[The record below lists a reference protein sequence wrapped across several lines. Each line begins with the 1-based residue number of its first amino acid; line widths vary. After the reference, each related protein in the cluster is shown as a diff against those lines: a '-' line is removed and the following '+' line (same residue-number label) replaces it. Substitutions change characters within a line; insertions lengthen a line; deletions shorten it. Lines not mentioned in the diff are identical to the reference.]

1 MYTILSRRGSIQRSP
16 VVPVQFIFYLMD
28 RPIKQKKWNT
38 RRILTLAGITAIV
51 ALIGASYYFT
61 SGNSKLN
68 VEADRISIVEVK
80 EGTFQEFIPIN
91 GTVLPISSIYLDA
104 SVGGRVEEKYVEDGA
119 VLKKGDP
126 IMRLSNTDLE
136 LSLVNQET
144 QVLNLLT
151 QAQIAQTN
159 AQQVTIS
166 NRNQMADVEQALKEA
181 ERIYNLN
188 KKLYAE
194 KAIGSQEYQKS
205 VNEYNYQKQR
215 VELTKQIL
223 KQDEVSNNQKATQDQ
238 KTYERTQSALQLM
251 RQKVGD
257 LIVRAP
263 VDGQLTSFDAEI
275 GQSKNAG
282 ERLGQIDVL
291 TGFRVRAE
299 IDEHYINRIFTEQV
313 GEFTLSGKAYKLKI
327 KKVYTQVTNGRFQVD
342 MEFQGEAPAGVR
354 RGQTLQIRLA
364 LSDETKALLLPKGGF
379 YQQTGGNWIFKLDQS
394 GRTAYRIDIQLGRQN
409 PEYYEV
415 IGGLKPGDRVIVSS
429 YETYDKIQEL
439 NVK

>member
-1 MYTILSRRGSIQRSP
+1 
-16 VVPVQFIFYLMD
+16 MD
-28 RPIKQKKWNT
+28 RPIKQKKWNSK
-38 RRILTLAGITAIV
+38 RILTLVGVLGVI

-61 SGNSKLN
+61 SGNSSLN

-126 IMRLSNTDLE
+126 IMRLANTDQE
-136 LSLVNQET
+136 LSLIQQET

-159 AQQVTIS
+159 AEQMSIN
-166 NRNQMADVEQALKEA
+166 NRNQMADVQQAFREA
-181 ERIYNLN
+181 ERIYRLN
-188 KKLYAE
+188 QKLYDE
-194 KAIGSQEYQKS
+194 KAIGSQEYEKS
-205 VNEYNYQKQR
+205 KNEYNYQKQR
-215 VELTKQIL
+215 VELTQQIL
-223 KQDEVSNNQKATQDQ
+223 RKDSISNSQKALQDQ
-238 KTYERTQSALQLM
+238 KTYERTQSALGLM
-251 RQKVGD
+251 RQKVDD

-275 GQSKNAG
+275 GQSKSAG

-299 IDEHYINRIFTEQV
+299 IDEHYINRIFTEQT
-313 GEFTLSGKAYKLKI
+313 GEFMLSGKPYRLKI

-342 MEFQGEAPAGVR
+342 MEFEGEAPSSVR

-364 LSDETKALLLPKGGF
+364 LSDETKALLLAKGGF
-379 YQQTGGNWIFKLDQS
+379 YQQTGGNWIFKLDKN
-394 GRTAYRIDIQLGRQN
+394 GNTAYRAEIQLGRQN

-415 IGGLKPGDRVIVSS
+415 IGGLEPGDKVIVSS